1 MKKTRFLLVSLL
13 VVCMLAASGICF
25 AEAENDLHY
34 DRYYVTLPEM
44 TLRVAPDIPGA
55 IDTITAGTEVEV
67 IDTDGIW
74 ATFTYVKNGENR
86 TGCTWIGSIAP
97 AVRIHLL
104 EDEFIFRKPINDR
117 EDFGLISTWRE
128 PTDPD
133 LLILWEETAEDGSK
147 WYYVVSIEDCRGGY
161 MRVEAKFE
169 IVE

>member
-1 MKKTRFLLVSLL
+1 M
-13 VVCMLAASGICF
+13 
-25 AEAENDLHY
+25 
-34 DRYYVTLPEM
+34 PEM
-44 TLRVAPDIPGA
+44 IVRADPNTPGA
-55 IDTITAGTEVEV
+55 VGTVFAGQEVDV

-74 ATFTYVKNGENR
+74 CTFTYLENGETK
-86 TGCTWIGSIAP
+86 TGCTWIGAISP

-133 LLILWEETAEDGSK
+133 LLVLWEETAEDGSK
-147 WYYVVSIEDCRGGY
+147 WYYVISVEDCRGGY
-161 MRVEAKFE
+161 MRQEAKFE